1 MSSSELPSPQFDPNL
16 TTLASGNN
24 LGSVEDGVPSSDE
37 RTLAM
42 LAELLQLFSWII
54 GPLIIYFAKRDSR
67 FVRFHA
73 LQAILWQVVVII
85 FYVVFFVVMIAGFIA
100 AIPRNGGSPPNPSS
114 AFPFV
119 VLFCLYGFMGLTWI
133 ATMILAIYFAVK
145 AQSGTWAS
153 YPVIGRLARRMA
165 GV

>member
-1 MSSSELPSPQFDPNL
+1 MSSSEMPSPLPEP
-16 TTLASGNN
+16 AS
-24 LGSVEDGVPSSDE
+24 LSPTQVPPVPSESEVPTSEE

-54 GPLIIYFAKRDSR
+54 GPLIIFFVKRDSK

-73 LQAILWQVVVII
+73 MQAILWQAALFL
-85 FYVVFFVVMIAGFIA
+85 FYIVFFVVIIAGFVA
-100 AIPRNGGSPPNPSS
+100 AIPKNGSPPANPS

-119 VLFCLYGFMGLTWI
+119 ILICFYGFAGLVWL
-133 ATMILAIYFAVK
+133 ATLVVAIYFAVK
-145 AQSGTWAS
+145 AQSGVWAS
-153 YPVIGRLARRMA
+153 YPVIGRLAKKIA

>member
-1 MSSSELPSPQFDPNL
+1 MSSFENSSPFDSNPPRP
-16 TTLASGNN
+16 TSA
-24 LGSVEDGVPSSDE
+24 DGDAAIQSNVPSSEE

-54 GPLIIYFAKRDSR
+54 GPLIIYFVKRDSR

-73 LQAILWQVVVII
+73 LQAILWQALLVV
-85 FYVVFFVVMIAGFIA
+85 FYVVFFVMMIAGVVA
-100 AIPRNGGSPPNPSS
+100 VIPKTAGAPASPT

-119 VLFCLYGFMGLTWI
+119 FFFVFYGFMGLSWLT
-133 ATMILAIYFAVK
+133 TMIVAIYFAVK
-145 AQSGTWAS
+145 AQNGDWGS
-153 YPVIGRLARRMA
+153 YPVIGRLAKRMA